1 MSKNIIRMKKW
12 KRKAISTISKERT
25 GAGLIDQLNERWIN
39 IWGRNLWKVGRT
51 KLPASFQRL
60 KRRSC
65 KLAHGHRLS
74 GYGSGNGGHAA
85 PACVSTSSCPDEV
98 KARSHNATASS
109 FRYFFLFLFL
119 SFSTFSIFPL
129 VSLSGFAGFK
139 KSAATPS
146 LD

>member
-1 MSKNIIRMKKW
+1 M
-12 KRKAISTISKERT
+12 
-25 GAGLIDQLNERWIN
+25 
-39 IWGRNLWKVGRT
+39 WKVGRT

-74 GYGSGNGGHAA
+74 AYGSDNGGHAA

-109 FRYFFLFLFL
+109 FYLPVRYFFFFFCF
-119 SFSTFSIFPL
+119 SIFSTFPL
-129 VSLSGFAGFK
+129 VSPVTRIRGIQEECGHSFSRLSETWLQPLK
-139 KSAATPS
+139 KKNAAHQAFGITS
-146 LD
+146 VKRVHG